1 MVHLFFFHIFAY
13 KGGNYNEIYYNL
25 FSTNNNNNINLHLII
40 ILIYTVCIITF

>member
-25 FSTNNNNNINLHLII
+25 FTLLSR
-40 ILIYTVCIITF
+40 